1 MKEEEFYFGYFADQ
15 ENYEAQKEL
24 EEEDELLLMMMA
36 DDENNYDD
44 PIN

>member
-1 MKEEEFYFGYFADQ
+1 MREEEFYFGYFAEQ

-24 EEEDELLLMMMA
+24 EEDEFILMMMMA
-36 DDENNYDD
+36 DNENNYD